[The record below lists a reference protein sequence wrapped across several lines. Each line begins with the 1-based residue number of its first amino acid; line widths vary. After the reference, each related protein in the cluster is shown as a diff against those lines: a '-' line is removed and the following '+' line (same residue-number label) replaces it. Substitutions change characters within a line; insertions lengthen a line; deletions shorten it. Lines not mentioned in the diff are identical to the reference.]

1 MKRLEALAL
10 AVACF
15 LMVTA
20 GLTWKFGAYG
30 LMGPAVVALVFLLFV
45 DVDRDKSKEE

>member
-1 MKRLEALAL
+1 MKRFEALAL

-30 LMGPAVVALVFLLFV
+30 LIGPSAIALVLLLFL
-45 DVDRDKSKEE
+45 DTDKEG